1 MKLFLHFNIYYT
13 KIIIDCDY
21 FGDSINKPGNKIVS
35 TNMENITTNGIIELQ
50 SAAGLAQRQANPASR
65 R

>member
-35 TNMENITTNGIIELQ
+35 TNMENITTNGIIELL
-50 SAAGLAQRQANPASR
+50 SAAGR
-65 R
+65 